1 MKLIILIV
9 AVLFLF
15 YALWRNRGIRK
26 HRHQRKQEQAKR
38 VITRLSQIPTFS
50 QKITYLR
57 KIDPFT
63 FEELI
68 LEAFE
73 RSGFTVIRNES
84 YTGDGGIDGKVII
97 DNETCLIQAK
107 RYKGFISPSHVNDFI
122 RLCETHCASG
132 FFCHTGKTSKPL
144 MQKIKASN
152 YVVIVSG
159 ERLINLINIKP

>member
-1 MKLIILIV
+1 MKTIIFFFIII
-9 AVLFLF
+9 FLF
-15 YALWRNRGIRK
+15 YGIWRNRGIRK
-26 HRHQRKQEQAKR
+26 QRHQRKQEQAKR
-38 VITRLSQIPTFS
+38 VLTRLSKIPAFP
-50 QKITYLR
+50 QKIAYLR
-57 KIDPFT
+57 KVDPYT

-73 RSGFTVIRNES
+73 RDGFTVIRNER

-97 DNETCLIQAK
+97 NNETCMIQSK
-107 RYKGFISPSHVNDFI
+107 RYKGFISPSHVNEFI